1 MSCHK
6 EFLAFM
12 KFLSTALL
20 TLSSLAMAESSGA
33 IAIRNARIVTV
44 SGPVITK
51 GTVVLR
57 NGLIE
62 AVGETV
68 TAPADAWIV
77 DGEGLTV
84 YPGLIDGLSTFGIES
99 PAPAVGGAL
108 AAALTPGGRGAAA
121 AATPPAAYSR
131 GPEDRPLTTSWL
143 KAADLVKTT
152 DRKLELARNA
162 GFTSAVTFPK
172 TGIFAGQGA
181 VVNLA
186 AARNADMVVVP
197 SAGQYITMATNGF
210 GGGGF
215 PSALFGT
222 ISYIRQ
228 IYLDAARYQRVRD
241 QYAASPVGLPRP
253 EYDRALEGVIE
264 SPRILLPASREIEIR
279 RMIRFAAE
287 LKQKTILYGMHEG
300 YKTAELI
307 KQSGLPVL
315 VSLKWPEK
323 ARDSDPDEVE
333 PLRQLELRDKAPTSP
348 AVLAKQGVMFAFYSD
363 TVEQPRDLLRAVR
376 KAMDQ
381 GLAQSDALKALT
393 LNVAQIYGVGDRM
406 GSIEKGKIANL
417 VVTSGELLQ
426 ERPQVKMIF
435 VDGVKYDPVPEA
447 PTPGAGRMGG
457 APTTPTPGPGLRSEG
472 SNQ

>member
-1 MSCHK
+1 
-6 EFLAFM
+6 M
-12 KFLSTALL
+12 KFLFTAALAFGA
-20 TLSSLAMAESSGA
+20 LAMAESPGA

-44 SGPVITK
+44 SGPVIAK

-62 AVGETV
+62 AVGESV

-84 YPGLIDGLSTFGIES
+84 YPGLIDGLSGFGIETA
-99 PAPAVGGAL
+99 APA
-108 AAALTPGGRGAAA
+108 AAPALTLAGGGGRGAAA
-121 AATPPAAYSR
+121 AATPAASYAR

-152 DRKLELARNA
+152 DRKLELARNV

-181 VVNLA
+181 VISLA
-186 AARNADMVVVP
+186 GARNSDMVIVP

-215 PSALFGT
+215 PGALFGT

-228 IYLDAARYQRVRD
+228 IYLDAARYQRVKD
-241 QYAASPVGLPRP
+241 QYAANPVGLPRP
-253 EYDRALEGVIE
+253 EYDRALEGVME

-300 YKTAELI
+300 YKSAELI
-307 KQSGLPVL
+307 KASGLPVL

-323 ARDSDPDEVE
+323 ARDGDPDEEE
-333 PLRQLELRDKAPTSP
+333 PLKRLELRDKAPSSP

-363 TVEQPRDLLRAVR
+363 TIDQPRDCLRAVK

-381 GLAQSDALKALT
+381 GLSQSDALKALT
-393 LNVAQIYGVGDRM
+393 LNVAQMYGVGDRM
-406 GSIEKGKIANL
+406 GSVEKGKIANL

-435 VDGVKYDPVPEA
+435 IDGVKYDPVPEA
-447 PTPGAGRMGG
+447 PTPGAGRMGAG
-457 APTTPTPGPGLRSEG
+457 APTTPTPNPGPGSFVG
-472 SNQ
+472 SNR